1 MNENSSQSGF
11 TLIELLIVITL
22 VAVLAAFSSSFSFL
36 ITRSAAQSSQM
47 ELIGF
52 INTARTT
59 AIMEST
65 NVTLCPIN
73 TENGKCSSDWSRDI
87 IAFRDPNRSR
97 QLVDIKQIV
106 RTLQPNS
113 NGVFYG
119 NAGIRKYFGFRG
131 YRYSKRSHREHNLV
145 PARQVG
151 RECLPNPNQYGRP
164 PTGRSRQRRRRS
176 SGKLTRQPYFLL
188 TLPTSTFC
196 SPFGPRRIKGKGS
209 AIIVRLRSFRYGL
222 QCERIFCHRIL
233 NKAQFVKSSATILW
247 RLLKRRCRR
256 A

>member
-119 NAGIRKYFGFRG
+119 NAGIRKYFGFRATG
-131 YRYSKRSHREHNLV
+131 IAKEAIGNIIWCPQDKSAENAFQIRINM
-145 PARQVG
+145 G
-151 RECLPNPNQYGRP
+151 GRP
-164 PTGRSRQRRRRS
+164 R
-176 SGKLTRQPYFLL
+176 
-188 TLPTSTFC
+188 
-196 SPFGPRRIKGKGS
+196 
-209 AIIVRLRSFRYGL
+209 V
-222 QCERIFCHRIL
+222 
-233 NKAQFVKSSATILW
+233 AQDNDGDGVVENSQGNPIS
-247 RLLKRRCRR
+247 C
-256 A
+256 